1 MAEAVCRRNLPGHA
15 EAMGALLQERLN
27 DLATRH
33 PDLVEGCRGWGLL
46 QGLVLNPNGPAAID
60 VVKAAME
67 EGLLLVPAGTN
78 VVRFVPPL
86 TIKPRHIRTAVRR
99 LETALLSCQEA
110 TLSAN

>member
-1 MAEAVCRRNLPGHA
+1 
-15 EAMGALLQERLN
+15 
-27 DLATRH
+27 
-33 PDLVEGCRGWGLL
+33 
-46 QGLVLNPNGPAAID
+46 
-60 VVKAAME
+60 
-67 EGLLLVPAGTN
+67 